1 LEICKY
7 PPEKAN
13 MFTGII
19 ENTGTVAEVITNGT
33 NRSFWIESAIA
44 GELKIDQSVAH
55 NGVCLTVDEL
65 STGRHRVTAI
75 DETLQK
81 THLGQW
87 QPGTKVNLERCL
99 LMGGRLDGHM
109 VQGHV
114 DTVATCQSVEDK
126 NGSWLFR
133 FSFPPQFANL
143 VIEKG
148 SISLNG
154 ISLTIFDVSA
164 DAFSVAIIPYTWEHT
179 NMHALIPGNQVNLE
193 FDMVGKYIQRS
204 ILLKENG

>member
-1 LEICKY
+1 
-7 PPEKAN
+7 

-19 ENTGTVAEVITNGT
+19 ENTGIVQELITTGS
-33 NRSFWIESAIA
+33 NRSFWIESSIA

-55 NGVCLTVDEL
+55 NGVCLTVDALAE
-65 STGRHRVTAI
+65 GRHRVTAI
-75 DETLQK
+75 EETLQK
-81 THLGQW
+81 THLSDW
-87 QPGTKVNLERCL
+87 LSGTKVNLERCL

-114 DTVATCQSVEDK
+114 DTVGTCQSVEDK

-133 FSFPPQFANL
+133 FSFPPQFASL

-154 ISLTIFDVSA
+154 ISLTIFDVA
-164 DAFSVAIIPYTWEHT
+164 GDAFSVAIIPYTWEHT
-179 NMHALIPGNQVNLE
+179 NMHAITAGDKINLE